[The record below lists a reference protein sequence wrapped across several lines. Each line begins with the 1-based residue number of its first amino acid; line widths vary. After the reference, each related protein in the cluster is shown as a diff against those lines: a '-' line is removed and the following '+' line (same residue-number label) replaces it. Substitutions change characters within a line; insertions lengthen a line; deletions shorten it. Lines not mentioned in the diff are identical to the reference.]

1 VSRVLRAHVWVV
13 IEALYRALSE
23 NRWKIFSFTVIEAVG
38 EYVRVALFTVQGIH
52 EGHKVL

>member
-1 VSRVLRAHVWVV
+1 VSRVLRAHVLVV